1 MVLSL
6 GGRGWGDLDDK
17 AEKGGGSPSSPAV
30 LGLGGPGLLSLGEVG
45 AGGPTEARG
54 YQNPHTS
61 DLTLIPAAAL

>member
-30 LGLGGPGLLSLGEVG
+30 LGLEGLDS
-45 AGGPTEARG
+45 
-54 YQNPHTS
+54 
-61 DLTLIPAAAL
+61 